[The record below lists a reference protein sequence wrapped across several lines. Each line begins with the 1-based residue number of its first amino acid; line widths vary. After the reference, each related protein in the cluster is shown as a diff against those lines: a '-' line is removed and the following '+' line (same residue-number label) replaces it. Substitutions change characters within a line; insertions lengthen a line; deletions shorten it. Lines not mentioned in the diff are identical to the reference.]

1 MQTEKSP
8 EEHVREQVEAFQL
21 LLQIPGNLALNNKIT
36 SFINSQPSME
46 SIEERIIES
55 AKPHFRDVICYKFLG
70 EVFDIAFYIHYFH
83 SEPYKVLNYIKAK
96 LYKYEVSM
104 RKLYLDLLLDI
115 INDRSRFDFDS
126 DSLEY
131 IVSELSNIDIN
142 FERINFPI
150 GIGAVEYFSNEKG
163 IVLDKDFMTSWL
175 AVRGFLQTK
184 QEYYLTFLKENYSP
198 ELLQAISQ
206 LGLTIVNPPAIDD
219 TSRSLVKK
227 LLSPDIF
234 ELKPNI
240 GGVGINVNEIINRF
254 FGKSK

>member
-8 EEHVREQVEAFQL
+8 EELVKEQVEAFQL
-21 LLQIPGNLALNNKIT
+21 LLQIPGNLALNNKII

-70 EVFDIAFYIHYFH
+70 EAFDIAFYIHYFH

-104 RKLYLDLLLDI
+104 RELHLDLLLDI

-126 DSLEY
+126 NSLEY

-142 FERINFPI
+142 FERVNFPI
-150 GIGAVEYFSNEKG
+150 GKGAIEYFSDDKG
-163 IVLDKDFMTSWL
+163 ILLDKHFMTSWL

-184 QEYYLTFLKENYSP
+184 QNYYLSFLKENYSP

-206 LGLTIVNPPAIDD
+206 LGLTIVNPPTTDD
-219 TSRSLVKK
+219 KNKTIIKK
-227 LLSPDIF
+227 LLSSDIL

-240 GGVGINVNEIINRF
+240 GGIGINLNEIINRLF
-254 FGKSK
+254 KR